1 VLFSNEQVA
10 RFINQN
16 FEPAW
21 EMVRP
26 VPVVRI
32 DFGNGNVV
40 TRTLHGNIAS
50 YVCAPDGQVVDIIPG
65 IYNPPSYQAALEP
78 IRRLAT
84 DLGRQDRGARQN
96 RLRDYHDREAAQLR
110 IHPAVAAAAAVAESA
125 PLAALAHLGNHPAIA
140 GAAAQNRE
148 LPTPTPSYVSKAV
161 LERPLEQTLAG
172 WQALADDSLINE
184 RVRRLQIHERL
195 ANVSVVPE
203 QIKKWLYKE
212 VLHSDL
218 DDPYLGLGS
227 VLLGDD
233 IFREENS

>member
-50 YVCAPDGQVVDIIPG
+50 YVCHSDGEVIDIVPG

-78 IRRLAT
+78 IRQLAVDTVRLERAE
-84 DLGRQDRGARQN
+84 RQN
-96 RLRDYHDREAAQLR
+96 RLREYHQRQATQLR
-110 IHPAVAAAAAVAESA
+110 AQPAVAAAAENNGLPRAD
-125 PLAALAHLGNHPAIA
+125 LGKRVVE
-140 GAAAQNRE
+140 QR
-148 LPTPTPSYVSKAV
+148 
-161 LERPLEQTLAG
+161 LEQTLAR
-172 WQALADDSLINE
+172 WQALAADARINE
-184 RVRRLQIHERL
+184 RNRRLQIHERL
-195 ANVSVVPE
+195 AGVHGMPE

-233 IFREENS
+233 IFQEENS

>member
-1 VLFSNEQVA
+1 MLFSNEQTA

-26 VPVVRI
+26 VPLVRI

-50 YVCAPDGQVVDIIPG
+50 YVCAADGQVVDIVPG
-65 IYNPPSYQAALEP
+65 IYTPPAYQTALEP
-78 IRRLAT
+78 MRRLAV
-84 DLGRQDRGARQN
+84 DVARLERAERHN
-96 RLRDYHDREAAQLR
+96 RLRLYHQRQAANLR
-110 IHPAVAAAAAVAESA
+110 NQPVVVV
-125 PLAALAHLGNHPAIA
+125 
-140 GAAAQNRE
+140 AQNE
-148 LPTPTPSYVSKAV
+148 QLPRADRGKKVV
-161 LERPLEQTLAG
+161 EQRLEQTLAR
-172 WQALADDSLINE
+172 WQALANDTRINE
-184 RVRRLQIHERL
+184 RNRRLQIHERL
-195 ANVSVVPE
+195 AGAAVVPE

-233 IFREENS
+233 IFREENG

>member
-40 TRTLHGNIAS
+40 TRTLRGNIAS

-65 IYNPPSYQAALEP
+65 IYTAPAYQAALEP
-78 IRRLAT
+78 MRRLA
-84 DLGRQDRGARQN
+84 LGVARSDRQERTN
-96 RLRDYHDREAAQLR
+96 RLRLHHQREADNLR
-110 IHPAVAAAAAVAESA
+110 NRPAVVV
-125 PLAALAHLGNHPAIA
+125 
-140 GAAAQNRE
+140 AQNER
-148 LPTPTPSYVSKAV
+148 LPEPDRGKKVV
-161 LERPLEQTLAG
+161 ERRLEQTLAR
-172 WQALADDSLINE
+172 WQALANDTLINE
-184 RVRRLQIHERL
+184 RDRRLQIHQRL
-195 ANVSVVPE
+195 SGVQVVPE

-233 IFREENS
+233 IFREENG

>member
-26 VPVVRI
+26 VPLVRI

-40 TRTLHGNIAS
+40 TRTLHGNIAG
-50 YVCAPDGQVVDIIPG
+50 YVCVPDGQVADIVPG
-65 IYNPPSYQAALEP
+65 IYTPPAYQAALEP
-78 IRRLAT
+78 VRRLAV
-84 DLGRQDRGARQN
+84 DVARLERAERQN
-96 RLRDYHDREAAQLR
+96 RLRDYHQRQATQLR
-110 IHPAVAAAAAVAESA
+110 NQP
-125 PLAALAHLGNHPAIA
+125 ALAI
-140 GAAAQNRE
+140 AQNE
-148 LPTPTPSYVSKAV
+148 QLPPADRGKRVM
-161 LERPLEQTLAG
+161 ERRLEQTLQQTLAR
-172 WQALADDSLINE
+172 WQALANDTRINE
-184 RVRRLQIHERL
+184 RNRRLQIHERL
-195 ANVSVVPE
+195 GSVQVVPE

-233 IFREENS
+233 IFREENG

>member
-26 VPVVRI
+26 VPLVRV

-40 TRTLHGNIAS
+40 TRTLHGNIAG
-50 YVCAPDGQVVDIIPG
+50 YVCAADGQVVDIVPG
-65 IYNPPSYQAALEP
+65 IYTPPAYQAALEP
-78 IRRLAT
+78 IRRLAV
-84 DLGRQDRGARQN
+84 DVARLERGERPN
-96 RLRDYHDREAAQLR
+96 RLRDYHQRQAAHLR
-110 IHPAVAAAAAVAESA
+110 NQPAPAVPPNEQL
-125 PLAALAHLGNHPAIA
+125 PPADR
-140 GAAAQNRE
+140 GKR
-148 LPTPTPSYVSKAV
+148 VM
-161 LERPLEQTLAG
+161 ERRLEQTLQQTLAR
-172 WQALADDSLINE
+172 WQALANDTRINE
-184 RVRRLQIHERL
+184 RNRRLQIHERL
-195 ANVSVVPE
+195 TRAAVVPE

-212 VLHSDL
+212 VLHTDL

-233 IFREENS
+233 VFREENG

>member
-26 VPVVRI
+26 VPLVRI

-40 TRTLHGNIAS
+40 TRTLHGNIAG
-50 YVCAPDGQVVDIIPG
+50 YVCVPDGQVADIVPG
-65 IYNPPSYQAALEP
+65 IYTPPAYQAALEP
-78 IRRLAT
+78 VRRLAV
-84 DLGRQDRGARQN
+84 DVARLERAERQN
-96 RLRDYHDREAAQLR
+96 RLRDYHQRQATQLR
-110 IHPAVAAAAAVAESA
+110 NQP
-125 PLAALAHLGNHPAIA
+125 ALAI
-140 GAAAQNRE
+140 AQNE
-148 LPTPTPSYVSKAV
+148 QLPPADRGKRVM
-161 LERPLEQTLAG
+161 ERRLEQTLQQTLAR
-172 WQALADDSLINE
+172 WQALANDTRINE
-184 RVRRLQIHERL
+184 RNRRLQIHERL
-195 ANVSVVPE
+195 GSVQVVPE

-233 IFREENS
+233 IFREEDG